1 MVRQIH
7 CIFLYIHNIHIYTL
21 YVLVLNSCKDVGA
34 SERARRKKYLWRH
47 CRQTWKI
54 NKKGIFCTW
63 INNAN
68 NGVFLDCKLM
78 FNNHRLID
86 KEFFNV
92 KTNVCLCVLES
103 HEAFSCFTHSF
114 DLCFS
119 SIRNDQCY
127 YNSPN
132 SIQ

>member
-1 MVRQIH
+1 MVRQIIH
-7 CIFLYIHNIHIYTL
+7 CIFLYIHIYTL

-34 SERARRKKYLWRH
+34 SERARRKIYLWRH

-92 KTNVCLCVLES
+92 KTFFCLYVLES

-114 DLCFS
+114 NLCFS
-119 SIRNDQCY
+119 CIKNDPCY
-127 YNSPN
+127 YEFLNP
-132 SIQ
+132 IQ